1 MLVIRF
7 MGVMVCVVVKLTRDW
22 KATPPSAFSEEESS
36 VAWSGGIRFIHTL
49 EGLQFLYGSGPA
61 IF

>member
-7 MGVMVCVVVKLTRDW
+7 IGVMVCVVVKLTRDW

-36 VAWSGGIRFIHTL
+36 VAWSGGIRFIHT
-49 EGLQFLYGSGPA
+49 
-61 IF
+61 